1 MKKFIKLNPF
11 TISAITVVVGIFIY
25 AYGIP
30 FLDLMELK
38 TIDLRFQARGTRTP
52 NPEILL
58 AVIDE
63 KSLEEQG
70 KWVWPRSKI
79 AALVTKLSHAGA
91 KVVGLDVGFLEPD
104 DARLVHTI
112 RAIEQE
118 AQKLRSNN
126 KAFDHFLENLKRQSD
141 NDRLLADA
149 ITNSKARVVLGYFF
163 HMNLSDAARVNPD
176 KLKIHQENIKGS
188 RYKGA

>member
-91 KVVGLDVGFLEPD
+91 RLWGSMSAFWNRMMPGWFIRLEPSS
-104 DARLVHTI
+104 R
-112 RAIEQE
+112 
-118 AQKLRSNN
+118 KP
-126 KAFDHFLENLKRQSD
+126 K
-141 NDRLLADA
+141 
-149 ITNSKARVVLGYFF
+149 NSVPTTKPSIIFWRT
-163 HMNLSDAARVNPD
+163 
-176 KLKIHQENIKGS
+176 
-188 RYKGA
+188 